1 MEEVFDKLKE
11 HASKAKDGALK
22 LTKTVIGKTNNVVSQ
37 TKLKFA
43 ISETEDKIKEIYS
56 EIGKS
61 IYDSYKTDGNTDG
74 KLSEKCRK
82 IDALMLE
89 AAELKEQLAE
99 LKETVKCSDCGAYN
113 HSEDVY
119 CSKCGKKLEKN
130 NNFSFEDDD
139 KDNVVIINP
148 VKPESE
154 ED

>member
-43 ISETEDKIKEIYS
+43 ISETEDKIKEIYA
-56 EIGKS
+56 EM
-61 IYDSYKTDGNTDG
+61 G
-74 KLSEKCRK
+74 KLVYDTYKSTGAVDDSLAEKCRK
-82 IDALMLE
+82 IDALVLE

-99 LKETVKCSDCGAYN
+99 LKETVKCADCGAYN
-113 HSEDVY
+113 HADDTY
-119 CSKCGKKLEKN
+119 CSKCGAKLEKN
-130 NNFSFEDDD
+130 NEFSFEDDNE
-139 KDNVVIINP
+139 DNVVTINP
-148 VKPESE
+148 VKPETD